1 MNLAALGLWLWG
13 TVAGLDLVALG
24 QFMVGRP
31 LVAGTVAGFIAGDP
45 AAGALLGMT
54 LELFALDV
62 LPVGAAR
69 YPDYGPAAVAG
80 TAAAAG
86 APGLLGL
93 GPGMAVALVV
103 AYLGEWAIQVV
114 RRRNSADVR
123 RNRPA
128 LDAGDPAC
136 LRRLQLRGLLREAV
150 RAALV
155 TAAGLVMAAAVR
167 RWLPLG
173 VGASVLMGA
182 VGLGVAAA
190 VAAGGALRLS
200 GQGQARAWFLAGL
213 AAGVLWVAVR

>member
-1 MNLAALGLWLWG
+1 
-13 TVAGLDLVALG
+13 
-24 QFMVGRP
+24 
-31 LVAGTVAGFIAGDP
+31 
-45 AAGALLGMT
+45 MT

-69 YPDYGPAAVAG
+69 YPDYGPATVAG

-93 GPGMAVALVV
+93 GPGVAVALVV
-103 AYLGEWAIQVV
+103 AYLGELAIQVV
-114 RRRNSADVR
+114 RRVNSADVR
-123 RNRPA
+123 RNRA
-128 LDAGDPAC
+128 GLEAGDPAC

-150 RAALV
+150 RGALV
-155 TAAGLVMAAAVR
+155 TAAGLLIAGALR

-182 VGLGVAAA
+182 VSLGVAAA
-190 VAAGGALRLS
+190 VAASGALRLS
-200 GQGQARAWFLAGL
+200 GRGRARAWFAAGL